1 MRSPHSLLG
10 RTSED
15 ADEVARFDGLAHR
28 WASDCEIS
36 SARGSCLMRAPSQ
49 LLRSTKSL
57 RVLAVMKNW
66 AYTATGEP
74 VYGQQPMAV
83 SGQALRR
90 STIPDLADRTCCDT
104 DGIPAGVVSVWVR
117 ESL

>member
-1 MRSPHSLLG
+1 
-10 RTSED
+10 
-15 ADEVARFDGLAHR
+15 
-28 WASDCEIS
+28 
-36 SARGSCLMRAPSQ
+36 MRAPSQ